1 MHVITARG
9 DARPTDTTDGATVRI
24 VRDNIRKEIVTGED
38 GPREEYVY
46 TEYRLTPAEYTLL
59 EQGKLTEWNAP
70 LHSIYRRHL
79 HRKTDD
85 LYAMAQRMVRDGADK
100 TAWED
105 YMKALDDWNRAVS
118 AMATGFSTAEPPLPA
133 QPGR

>member
-85 LYAMAQRMVRDGADK
+85 LYAMAQREIRKGYRVAE
-100 TAWED
+100 WEA
-105 YMKALDDWNRAVS
+105 YIRALDVWNTAVS
-118 AMATGFSTAEPPLPA
+118 AMAVGFSVAEPSLPA